1 MTILAG
7 FILLFSVAQLL
18 VAFGNLLFMNA
29 HAKAPS
35 SFNGLVSILI
45 PARNEEKNIGHLL
58 DDLLKQSYT
67 NIEIIVFNDLSSDRT
82 SGIVDQYA
90 MQDSRI
96 RLINSEGLPEGW
108 LGKNFA
114 CHTLSQFAKG
124 DLLLFLDA
132 DVRISKDIIAD
143 TACQITEQNLGLLSI
158 FPVQIM
164 SSFGERCS
172 VPVMNYI
179 LLSLLP
185 LILVRKS
192 NFPSLAAANGQ
203 FMFFNADIY
212 RATMPHQRM
221 RLNKVEDIGIA
232 RWYKS
237 GNILVSCITGNDSIR
252 CRMYNNYREAVNG
265 FSKNIVNFFGNSFIL
280 TILFWII
287 TTLGFLAVYISFS
300 KPIFFVYLLVVILT
314 RIIISVISHQRVFD
328 NLLLLVP
335 QQLVMGH
342 IIILAIINKT
352 RKKFEWKGRNI
363 S

>member
-1 MTILAG
+1 MNILSG
-7 FILLFSVAQLL
+7 FILLFSVVQLL
-18 VAFGNLLFMNA
+18 VALVNLLFMKSWANL
-29 HAKAPS
+29 PS

-58 DDLLKQSYT
+58 ADLLKQSYR
-67 NIEIIVFNDLSSDRT
+67 NIEIIVFNDLSTDRT

-90 MQDSRI
+90 LQDGRI

-108 LGKNFA
+108 LGKNYA
-114 CHTLSQFAKG
+114 CHNLSQFAKG

-132 DVRISKDIIAD
+132 DVRISKSIIAD
-143 TACQITEQNLGLLSI
+143 TAGRISEQKLGLLSI

-185 LILVRKS
+185 LILVRKT

-203 FMFFNADIY
+203 YMFFNADIY
-212 RATMPHQRM
+212 RATLPHLRM

-232 RWYKS
+232 RWYKRE
-237 GNILVSCITGNDSIR
+237 NIRVSCITGNDSIR

-287 TTLGFLAVYISFS
+287 TTFGFMAVYFSFS
-300 KPIFFVYLLVVILT
+300 KPIFFLYLLVVILT

-342 IIILAIINKT
+342 IFILAIINKT